1 MTRDELLEEC
11 AELKQMLSDINDAIK
26 GLLTKNKKYTY
37 SNVEATHMAET
48 QSLSDLRL
56 LRKDIKI
63 EITAILNQLNGPFV
77 KLKNYN

>member
-1 MTRDELLEEC
+1 MTNSELLEEY
-11 AELKQMLSDINDAIK
+11 ESLKAMLANINSAIT